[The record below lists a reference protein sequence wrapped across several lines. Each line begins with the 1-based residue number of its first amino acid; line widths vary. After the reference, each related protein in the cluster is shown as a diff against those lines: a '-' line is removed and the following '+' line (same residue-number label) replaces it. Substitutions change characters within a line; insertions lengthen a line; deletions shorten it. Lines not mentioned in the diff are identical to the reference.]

1 MKKVIREGV
10 FETNSSSTH
19 AVVFKKRESNEIER
33 NSSRE
38 IHTAFGKTAFLIGLI
53 NYAENFCYEEFVEPD
68 LTKIIESF
76 GEDWHDS
83 MLSIFKK
90 ENPKILCAKFKDAV
104 ISEYLNQSGLS
115 YEAFEQK
122 LAQSSFARVKKFT
135 CAHFFTEGCLDDC
148 TCPFEG
154 FRGIARGLS
163 LTYLSTD
170 EDFKKK
176 AKEYL
181 SDDYIFTLTE
191 LYAGVSFVCDKKIY

>member
-1 MKKVIREGV
+1 MKRVIREGV

-19 AVVFKKRESNEIER
+19 AVVFKKREGKETEK

-53 NYAENFCYEEFVEPD
+53 NYAELYDHSEFIEPD
-68 LTKIIESF
+68 LTSIIESF

-90 ENPKILCAKFKDAV
+90 EDPKILCAKFKAAV
-104 ISEYLNQSGLS
+104 INEYLAQSGLS

-122 LAQSSFARVKKFT
+122 LAQSEFARVKKFT
-135 CAHFFTEGCLDDC
+135 CAYFFTEGCLDDC

-154 FRGIARGLS
+154 FRGIARELS
-163 LTYLSTD
+163 LTYLST
-170 EDFKKK
+170 EEEFKEK
-176 AKEYL
+176 AKKYL

>member
-1 MKKVIREGV
+1 MKRVIREGV

-19 AVVFKKRESNEIER
+19 AVVFKKREGKETEK

-53 NYAENFCYEEFVEPD
+53 NYAELYDHSEFIEPD
-68 LTKIIESF
+68 LTSIIESF
-76 GEDWHDS
+76 GEHWHES

-90 ENPKILCAKFKDAV
+90 EDPKILCAKFKNAV
-104 ISEYLNQSGLS
+104 IKEYLAQSGLTFEEF
-115 YEAFEQK
+115 EAK
-122 LAQSSFARVKKFT
+122 LSQSDFARVKKFT
-135 CAHFFTEGCLDDC
+135 CEHFFQEGCLNDC

-154 FRGIARGLS
+154 FSGIARELS
-163 LTYLSTD
+163 LTYLST
-170 EDFKKK
+170 EEEFKEK
-176 AKEYL
+176 AKKYL